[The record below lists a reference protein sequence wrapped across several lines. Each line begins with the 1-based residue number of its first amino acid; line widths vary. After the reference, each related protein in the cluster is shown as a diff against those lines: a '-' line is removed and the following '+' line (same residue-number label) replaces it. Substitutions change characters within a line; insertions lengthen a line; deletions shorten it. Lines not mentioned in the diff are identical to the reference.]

1 MIMVKPTP
9 TEGFSHILL
18 IVLIAAV
25 LSIGFIGY
33 RVFKS
38 DQDKITTVTTELS
51 TDDQISTKEDLSKA
65 ADSLKSS
72 SLTDTKADE
81 DQLSELKD

>member
-1 MIMVKPTP
+1 MIIVKPTR

-33 RVFKS
+33 RVSKS